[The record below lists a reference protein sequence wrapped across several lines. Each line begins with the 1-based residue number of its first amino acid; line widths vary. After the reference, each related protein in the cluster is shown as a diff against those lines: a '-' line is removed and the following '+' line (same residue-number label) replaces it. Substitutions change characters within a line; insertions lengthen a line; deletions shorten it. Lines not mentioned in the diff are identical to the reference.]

1 MSWGLK
7 IGIDIKECIEI
18 LKQQAKFTK
27 IVFKKKTNLIKP
39 IFLNIISVFPL
50 RQTPPFAPRSRTC
63 SRVEEWA

>member
-1 MSWGLK
+1 MSWSLK

-27 IVFKKKTNLIKP
+27 IVFKKKKQTSLNLF
-39 IFLNIISVFPL
+39 FLNIISVFPL

-63 SRVEEWA
+63 SRVEE

>member
-27 IVFKKKTNLIKP
+27 IVFKKKKQTSLNLF
-39 IFLNIISVFPL
+39 FLNIISVFPL

-63 SRVEEWA
+63 SRVEE